1 MTAKAGI
8 FQSMRKGT
16 ETTRTVSNDQIL
28 QHQPKV
34 YSFSDSKNAKP
45 IRVLLIDDSEN
56 DYVLTRQM
64 LNSID
69 STEFALDWVC
79 DYDDGEE
86 AILKNSYDVYLV
98 DYRLGAKNGIDL
110 LHKAHKLDCVPPII
124 MLTGEDSQEMATHS
138 IQLGATDFLC
148 KAQLV
153 APLLVRSIRYAIARD
168 SFRVQET
175 VSQELL
181 KEQNKRLSGLYAT
194 AHQFVDNV
202 SHEFRTPLTV
212 IKEFASILKDGLAGE
227 LNEEQSEFA
236 GIIISSVD
244 DLTLMV
250 NDMLD
255 ISRLESGLLG
265 AKRRKHNARE
275 IVDKVQTTLERKA
288 AVSGIS
294 LKFTIDAGLPAVY
307 CDAENIGRV
316 IINLGVN
323 ACKFCGENGE
333 VIVSARHD
341 PENSDIIFSITDNG
355 PGIAEENVQAIFE
368 RFKQV
373 GGDVRAATKGF
384 GLGLNI
390 AQELVQI
397 NFGEISVV
405 SEISKGSTFSFT
417 VPTFNHATILE
428 RYAKRIEHRDGISP
442 YVSIIIVSAANDTN
456 ANDHDNLEQF
466 LERQTRRSEL
476 IFRHHPGIWLICAMA
491 DQLELRNM
499 MGRIHDALNNNCDD
513 IMDDQLP
520 DIELYNCGTWNL
532 SENTDEF
539 IAAFENQW
547 SVNAAELAASLD
559 KKRSKESILIQE
571 TAVA

>member
-1 MTAKAGI
+1 MTVKTHI
-8 FQSMRKGT
+8 SQSKLKGA
-16 ETTRTVSNDQIL
+16 EATRNLPNT
-28 QHQPKV
+28 QPV
-34 YSFSDSKNAKP
+34 QPLPELYSFSDSNNVKP
-45 IRVLLIDDSEN
+45 IRVLLIDDSED

-64 LNSID
+64 LKSVD
-69 STEFALDWVC
+69 STEFVLDWVC

-86 AILKNSYDVYLV
+86 AILKNSHDVYLV

-110 LHKAHKLDCVPPII
+110 LHKAHKLDCVPSII
-124 MLTGEDSQEMATHS
+124 MLTGEDSQGMATHS
-138 IQLGATDFLC
+138 IQLGATDFLN
-148 KAQLV
+148 KRQLV

-168 SFRVQET
+168 SFRAQEI

-181 KEQNKRLSGLYAT
+181 KEQNTRLSELYAT

-212 IKEFASILKDGLAGE
+212 IKEFASILNDGLAGE

-236 GIIISSVD
+236 GIIVSSVD

-265 AKRRKHNARE
+265 AKRRKHNTKE
-275 IVDKVQTTLERKA
+275 IVDRVQTTLERKA
-288 AVSGIS
+288 AASGIS
-294 LKFTIDAGLPAVY
+294 LKFSIDTDLPEIY

-341 PENSDIIFSITDNG
+341 PENSDIIYSISDNG

-397 NFGEISVV
+397 NFGEISVE

-417 VPTFNHATILE
+417 VPTFNHAIILE
-428 RYAKRIEHRDGISP
+428 RYAKRIRHRNKVLP
-442 YVSIIIVSAANDTN
+442 YASVIIVSAAHDAN

-491 DQLELRNM
+491 DQLEMRDM
-499 MGRIHDALNNNCDD
+499 MGRIQDAVNNNCDN

-520 DIELYNCGTWNL
+520 DIEWFDCGTWDL
-532 SENTDEF
+532 SENTEGF

-547 SVNAAELAASLD
+547 GVDAAELAASLD
-559 KKRSKESILIQE
+559 KRRSEESILIQE
-571 TAVA
+571 AAVA